1 MSDEVVVKVFAN
13 GKWHPM
19 PMTSADAARLIC
31 ERDEAVEEVARLQ
44 AALDIIMREIEIYK
58 LSR

>member
-1 MSDEVVVKVFAN
+1 MSDEVTVKVFAN

-19 PMTSADAARLIC
+19 PMTSQDAARLIR

-44 AALDIIMREIEIYK
+44 AALGIIMREIEIYK